1 MFATEAWLMIKDL
14 TPPSIRELQ
23 HLVDAFD
30 VSFEELKKH
39 IIKVLI
45 YPRID
50 EIEDER
56 LLDLLG
62 WQFHIEGY
70 DQAQTIQEKR
80 NLIKYAIELHRYK
93 GTPYAVKKVFQALN
107 LEADLSEW
115 FDYNGDPYKFKVL
128 VKSVIQDEDTYRR
141 LTELINEYKNVRS
154 WLDAIGFHR
163 EYSQT
168 LYYAFAQKD
177 RKHYHIGLHVDPT
190 SVEQAT
196 LYAVLAQRIRTAYH
210 IGLHVDPTS
219 VEQATL
225 YAVLAQRIRTAYH
238 IGLHVDPISVEQATL
253 YTGFA
258 QRVGTAY
265 HIGLHVDPISVE
277 QATLYTGFAQRVGTA
292 YHIGLQVDPSVV
304 PYTFYAGL
312 AQRIASYMAIYP
324 AN

>member
-1 MFATEAWLMIKDL
+1 MIKEL

-23 HLVDAFD
+23 HLVDTFD

-70 DQAQTIQEKR
+70 EQAQTIQEKR
-80 NLIKYAIELHRYK
+80 NLIKHAIELHRYK
-93 GTPYAVKKVFQALN
+93 GTPYAIKKVFKALG
-107 LEADLSEW
+107 LDATLQEW

-128 VKSVIQDEDTYRR
+128 VKSIIQDEDTYRK
-141 LTELINEYKNVRS
+141 LIELINEYKNVRS

-168 LYYAFAQKD
+168 LYCGFASKDGKHYQISLHVDTAVEPYTLYAGSAQ
-177 RKHYHIGLHVDPT
+177 RVATSYHIGVYEPQV
-190 SVEQAT
+190 SVE
-196 LYAVLAQRIRTAYH
+196 
-210 IGLHVDPTS
+210 
-219 VEQATL
+219 
-225 YAVLAQRIRTAYH
+225 
-238 IGLHVDPISVEQATL
+238 
-253 YTGFA
+253 
-258 QRVGTAY
+258 
-265 HIGLHVDPISVE
+265 
-277 QATLYTGFAQRVGTA
+277 
-292 YHIGLQVDPSVV
+292 
-304 PYTFYAGL
+304 PYTFYTGI
-312 AQRIASYMAIYP
+312 AQRIATYMAIYP